1 MLDGHLLA
9 RFPADPNPFLAS
21 QLHPALSA
29 CPCEP
34 PSGPGWLHEIKFD
47 GYRVVARQDEEQV
60 RLWART
66 IRRLSLD
73 PGRGRGAAGR

>member
-1 MLDGHLLA
+1 MLW
-9 RFPADPNPFLAS
+9 RVSPPIRTRSKPPNFIQPCQPALAS
-21 QLHPALSA
+21 RRPA
-29 CPCEP
+29 
-34 PSGPGWLHEIKFD
+34 PGWLHEIKFD